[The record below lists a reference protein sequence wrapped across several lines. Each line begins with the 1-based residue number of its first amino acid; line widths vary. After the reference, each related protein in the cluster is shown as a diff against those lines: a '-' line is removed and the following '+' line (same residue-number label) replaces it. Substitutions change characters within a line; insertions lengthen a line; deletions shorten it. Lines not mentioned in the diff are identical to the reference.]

1 VNDFEEMQRLY
12 EEGVGRSPYPIGGQI
27 PIGTQSRGFT
37 TTNMQYSKGL
47 KQNASPISY
56 GKGEIPTVSPGATG
70 KAFMVNVDNSPGD
83 EETPLPEKDIS
94 NTAVL
99 KELQKLQQEAEDDGN
114 NYAVTQLA
122 KLKQHIS
129 ALSR

>member
-1 VNDFEEMQRLY
+1 MNDFEEMQRLY
-12 EEGVGRSPYPIGGQI
+12 VEGVGRSPYPVGGQI
-27 PIGTQSRGFT
+27 PMGTQSRGFN
-37 TTNMQYSKGL
+37 TTNMKYSSGL
-47 KQNASPISY
+47 NMGATPLSY